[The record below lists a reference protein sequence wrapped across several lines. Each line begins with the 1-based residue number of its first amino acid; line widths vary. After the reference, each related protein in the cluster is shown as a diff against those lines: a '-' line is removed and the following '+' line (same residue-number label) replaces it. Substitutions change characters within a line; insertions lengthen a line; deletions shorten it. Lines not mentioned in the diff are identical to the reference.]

1 MKRVYLDVCC
11 LNRPFDDQEQE
22 RIHLESEAVRYI
34 LKHIRLGDVIW
45 IGSSVLDLEI
55 NRTTDIEK
63 RDSVIAFMAELSE
76 KIFATEKEIE
86 RARVLESLGFKAMDA
101 LHLVC
106 AEKAKVDAFLTVDDK
121 LMKKS
126 KANVDKLR
134 VRVENPVTWL
144 QEVIE

>member
-55 NRTTDIEK
+55 NKTPDIEK
-63 RDSVIAFMAELSE
+63 KDSVIAFTA
-76 KIFATEKEIE
+76 
-86 RARVLESLGFKAMDA
+86 
-101 LHLVC
+101 
-106 AEKAKVDAFLTVDDK
+106 
-121 LMKKS
+121 
-126 KANVDKLR
+126 
-134 VRVENPVTWL
+134 
-144 QEVIE
+144 